1 MFLAKGDPQMGV
13 LAAELAANAD
23 FKFQLDAIQTLET
36 GSKGPTG
43 SLLKVFSFYGLGGG
57 PWGGANGYTPVCPG
71 FLGLSLLMCL
81 VLEKLLI
88 RHHCAP
94 DHGAECFGAQHDL

>member
-1 MFLAKGDPQMGV
+1 MCLISPGGFIGGWRPLHYLVFLAKDDPKMGV

-57 PWGGANGYTPVCPG
+57 PWGGVNGYTPVCPG
-71 FLGLSLLMCL
+71 FLGCL
-81 VLEKLLI
+81 
-88 RHHCAP
+88 C
-94 DHGAECFGAQHDL
+94 